1 MSTTSQERPSVSAIA
16 GDQPSTRIRLTPNL
30 FGTSF
35 GLSGLAAAWT
45 AAGDTLGL
53 PGWPAGVLWAVA
65 AAVHVVVLVA
75 YLTDA
80 LIHRRL
86 RADVDDPTLGPFT
99 ALGAIPLLLL
109 GAELA
114 RHSRGVGEVV
124 VVVGA
129 VATLLLGAWLTGGW
143 ILRPHDLERWHPGY
157 FLPSVAGGLVAAN
170 ATARLGWDTIAV
182 VLFGYGA
189 VSWLV
194 LGSILLVRLFTR
206 PALPAALLPTMA
218 IEVAP
223 PVVASNAWF
232 AINGGRSDLVVL
244 LLAGYGV
251 FMALVQ
257 LRLLPL
263 YAKSTFGPGFWSF
276 SFSYAA
282 LASTVLTWLRIQSP
296 TGAQFWTVVVLAALT
311 LGYALLVARTAVALV
326 RGRYL
331 VRVPV
336 AQPGSP
342 A

>member
-1 MSTTSQERPSVSAIA
+1 MPTTRPGTPAPVPAPRHEA
-16 GDQPSTRIRLTPNL
+16 TPTRVRLTPNL

-35 GLSGLAAAWT
+35 GLTGLAATWT
-45 AAGDTLGL
+45 TAGTVLDL
-53 PGWPAGVLWAVA
+53 PHWPAAALWLAA

-80 LIHRRL
+80 ITHRRL
-86 RADVDDPTLGPFT
+86 RSDVDDPTLGPFT
-99 ALGAIPLLLL
+99 ALAVVPVLLL

-114 RHSRGVGEVV
+114 RYSRGAGELLVGL
-124 VVVGA
+124 A
-129 VATLLLGAWLTGGW
+129 AAATVLLGAWLTGGW
-143 ILRPHDLERWHPGY
+143 ILRPGDLDRWHPGY
-157 FLPSVAGGLVAAN
+157 FLPTVAGGLVAAT
-170 ATARLGWDTIAV
+170 ATASLGWDRLAT

-206 PALPAALLPTMA
+206 PALPAPLLPTLA

-232 AINGGRSDLVVL
+232 ALNGGRADLVVL
-244 LLAGYGV
+244 LLAGYGLSMV
-251 FMALVQ
+251 LVQ

-263 YAKSTFGPGFWSF
+263 YRKAAFGPGFWSF

-282 LASTVLTWLRIQSP
+282 VAGTALTWLRIGSP
-296 TGAQFWTVVVLAALT
+296 AGTPVWAGLVLAALT
-311 LGYALLVARTAVALV
+311 LGYALLVARTAVALA

-331 VRVPV
+331 ARVPAV
-336 AQPGSP
+336 
-342 A
+342 